1 MKVQS
6 TECRRRVVMSE
17 KRTYTVKERARI
29 GRNAGLVGIAVNL
42 VLFAMKLALG
52 IVTGSVSVIAD
63 AVNNLSDAGSSILVL
78 IGYVLSAKPADR
90 KHPYGH
96 ARIEY
101 LITLFISV
109 IIAALGFDLL
119 KSSVESLSGGKVA
132 EFGTV
137 SVVVMAASVLLKLFL
152 ALYFKVVGKKI
163 SSASLSASSVDS
175 IGDMAATAAV
185 VIGMLLSPYLGS
197 YVDGVLGCAIAV
209 YIIVLGVKL
218 IKESSDTI
226 LGTAPDAEL
235 VMKIV
240 SKLRS
245 YDGVLGIHDL
255 VMHNYGEGRFFA
267 SVHVEMDA
275 AGDIML
281 SHDLIDNIETDFMR
295 DMGIHM
301 VIHFDPVCV
310 GDGRVDALKEKL
322 HSIIDGL
329 SSSLSSPISM
339 HDFRAVFGVTHT
351 NLIFD
356 VVVSNELPI
365 SEAELCDMI
374 RSELSK
380 TDPTLNAVITVDRD
394 YTSSIY

>member
-1 MKVQS
+1 MN
-6 TECRRRVVMSE
+6 E
-17 KRTYTVKERARI
+17 KHTYTVKERARI

-42 VLFAMKLALG
+42 VLFVMKLSLG
-52 IVTGSVSVIAD
+52 IFTGSVAVIAD

-78 IGYVLSAKPADR
+78 VGYVLSAKPADR

-119 KSSVESLSGGKVA
+119 KSSVESLGENGGVA
-132 EFGTV
+132 FGTAAV
-137 SVVVMAASVLLKLFL
+137 AIMASSVALKLFL
-152 ALYFKVVGKKI
+152 AIYYHVIGRRI
-163 SSASLSASSVDS
+163 GSASLKASAVDS
-175 IGDMAATAAV
+175 LGDMAATAAV
-185 VIGMLLSPYLGS
+185 VVGMILTPHLGS
-197 YVDGVLGCAIAV
+197 YVDGVLGCAIAI
-209 YIIVLGVKL
+209 YIIVLGIKL

-226 LGTAPDAEL
+226 LGTAPDSEL

-240 SKLRS
+240 TKLRS

-275 AGDIML
+275 TGDIML

-295 DMGIHM
+295 EMGIHM

-310 GDGRVDALKEKL
+310 GDERVNALRDKL
-322 HSIIDGL
+322 HSIVDGI
-329 SSSLSSPISM
+329 SSSLSTPISM

-356 VVVSNELPI
+356 VVVSNELPV
-365 SEAELCDMI
+365 SEAELCSMI
-374 RSELSK
+374 RAELSAD
-380 TDPTLNAVITVDRD
+380 DPSLNAVITVDRD

>member
-1 MKVQS
+1 MNGKH
-6 TECRRRVVMSE
+6 E
-17 KRTYTVKERARI
+17 YTVKERARI

-52 IVTGSVSVIAD
+52 IMTSSVAVIAD

-78 IGYVLSAKPADR
+78 VGYVLSAKPADR

-119 KSSVESLSGGKVA
+119 KSSVESFRSA
-132 EFGTV
+132 ESAVFGTSAV
-137 SVVVMAASVLLKLFL
+137 IIMASSVALKLFL
-152 ALYFKVVGKKI
+152 AVYYRVVGRRI
-163 SSASLSASSVDS
+163 GSASLNASAIDS
-175 IGDMAATAAV
+175 LGDMAATAAV
-185 VIGMLLSPYLGS
+185 VVGMLLTPHLGS
-197 YVDGVLGCAIAV
+197 YVDGVLGCVIAV
-209 YIIVLGVKL
+209 YIIVLGIKL

-226 LGTAPDAEL
+226 LGTAPEAEL

-240 SKLRS
+240 TKLRS

-295 DMGIHM
+295 EMGIHM

-310 GDGRVDALKEKL
+310 GDERVGALKDKV
-322 HSIIDGL
+322 HGIVDGI

-356 VVVSNELPI
+356 VVVSNELPV
-365 SEAELCDMI
+365 SEAELCAMI
-374 RSELSK
+374 RRELAAD
-380 TDPTLNAVITVDRD
+380 DPSLNAVITVDRD

>member
-1 MKVQS
+1 MNGKH
-6 TECRRRVVMSE
+6 E
-17 KRTYTVKERARI
+17 YTVKQRARI

-52 IVTGSVSVIAD
+52 IMTSSVAVIAD

-78 IGYVLSAKPADR
+78 VGYVLSAKPADR

-119 KSSVESLSGGKVA
+119 KSSVESFRNDESAV
-132 EFGTV
+132 FGTSAV
-137 SVVVMAASVLLKLFL
+137 IIMASSVALKLFL
-152 ALYFKVVGKKI
+152 TVYYRVVGRRI
-163 SSASLSASSVDS
+163 GSASLNASAIDS
-175 IGDMAATAAV
+175 LGDMAATAAV
-185 VIGMLLSPYLGS
+185 VVGMLLTPQLGS

-209 YIIVLGVKL
+209 YIIVLGIKL

-240 SKLRS
+240 TKLRS

-295 DMGIHM
+295 EMGIHM

-310 GDGRVDALKEKL
+310 GDERVDALKDKV
-322 HSIIDGL
+322 HGIVDGI
-329 SSSLSSPISM
+329 SSGLSSPISM

-356 VVVSNELPI
+356 VVVSNELPV
-365 SEAELCDMI
+365 SEAELCAMI
-374 RSELSK
+374 RRELSAD
-380 TDPTLNAVITVDRD
+380 DPSLNAVITVDRD